1 MCNVDER
8 ICQERM
14 KRHDNHL
21 EVVDVRLNNYG
32 RRIDTLEQGTAKFEV
47 KIENLCDQ
55 IKDLVTTIKWGTG
68 LLISVSVGFFIW
80 YIQNIK

>member
-1 MCNVDER
+1 MDEKLCN
-8 ICQERM
+8 ERM
-14 KRHDNHL
+14 KVTEKHL
-21 EVVDVRLNNYG
+21 GVVDNRLNNHSD
-32 RRIDTLEQGTAKFEV
+32 RIDSLEQGTARFEV
-47 KIENLCDQ
+47 QIESLCNQ